1 MAFMKK
7 SDVQSLANLA
17 RLDLTDEELEL
28 YSKNL
33 TEILSFVDKLNEV
46 KTDEANSV
54 ESAAVRNVFRED
66 VDPHDSGKYTDVILR
81 EVPESK
87 DGFIKVKKILN
98 TNDSQ

>member
-46 KTDEANSV
+46 NTDETNSV
-54 ESAAVRNVFRED
+54 ESATVRNVFRDD
-66 VDPHDSGKYTDVILR
+66 VNPHDSSKYTDVILR
-81 EVPESK
+81 EVPEPK